1 MGISTRTLKRYNSK
15 CCRCCRWKVTVLVN
29 MDDNTTENSAI
40 LDANDGLDG
49 HANGAKLDILRIWWQ
64 LVQGTADD
72 DTGHVEIQF
81 KGASS
86 DTTAIRLAGTGHYDG
101 TAGPITNNATNTGV
115 TSGDLELS
123 AFGTSGSVIIELEKD
138 ANFTSS

>member
-1 MGISTRTLKRYNSK
+1 MAVATRTLKDTVVNASGAGGT
-15 CCRCCRWKVTVLVN
+15 VTVLVN
-29 MDDNTTENSAI
+29 WDDENSSNNNV
-40 LDANDGLDG
+40 LDASGLDG

-101 TAGPITNNATNTGV
+101 TAGPITNNATNTGA

-123 AFGTSGSVIIELEKD
+123 AFGTSGSVIIELRKD